1 MQLPRNDPQRA
12 QIQNRTLDNI
22 QKDHDQFVADGSCT
36 SRQRLYHNVLH
47 EKLLDIELDKVTML
61 FIVVN
66 MHTQI
71 LSMLH

>member
-22 QKDHDQFVADGSCT
+22 QKDPFVADGSCT